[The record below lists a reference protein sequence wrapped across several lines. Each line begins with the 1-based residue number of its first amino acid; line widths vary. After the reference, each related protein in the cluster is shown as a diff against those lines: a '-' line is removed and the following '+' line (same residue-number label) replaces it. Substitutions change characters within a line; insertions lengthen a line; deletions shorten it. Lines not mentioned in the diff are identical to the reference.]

1 MAQLNSLPRVPG
13 LQRGCRAFRGS
24 LSGRADRGY
33 AGVDW
38 TVVGVTANGQFT
50 IFTGDGSGNL
60 TTS

>member
-1 MAQLNSLPRVPG
+1 MDKFNPLPEFPG

-24 LSGRADRGY
+24 LPGCADCGNPG
-33 AGVDW
+33 ADW

-60 TTS
+60 TTT